1 MSTTAAQ
8 KQNSASSKTVDPRLP
23 RLAILI
29 AIILFVVAVPDLRE
43 MAIQQ
48 MADAY
53 LQVTVFV
60 AATLI
65 LFHVAERYF
74 AIDTGEVLRNNR
86 DAQVPIAAVLG
97 ALPGCGGAVVVM
109 TQYVQGSISF
119 GAVVAVLTSTMG
131 DAAFLLLVKEPTT
144 GLLVIALSIVVGT
157 ISGYVVNWTH
167 PEGFLEIKRDQ
178 TALDGQHCEPTP
190 PIAMWKRVLWF
201 GLLAPGFIVGLLV
214 AFQVDPEGWLG
225 SWFGYDG
232 VLLVAAFAA
241 LISIIFWASESSL
254 LTFSQNH
261 LIGGSRSTAVMAD
274 TNFIT
279 LWVIAGYMA
288 YELAVH
294 YFGLDVGGFF
304 GSWAALAP
312 LIGTLVGF
320 LPGCGPQIVMTTLYL
335 NGVIPFSAQLAN
347 AISNDGDALFP
358 AIAISPKAAIIA
370 TAYSAV
376 PALIVGYGYFFLFE

>member
-1 MSTTAAQ
+1 LV
-8 KQNSASSKTVDPRLP
+8 AS
-23 RLAILI
+23 
-29 AIILFVVAVPDLRE
+29 VPDLRE

-65 LFHVAERYF
+65 FFHVVERYF
-74 AIDTGEVLRNNR
+74 AIDTGEVLRKNR
-86 DAQVPIAAVLG
+86 NFQAPIAAFLG

-144 GLLVIALSIVVGT
+144 GLLVISISIVVGT
-157 ISGYVVNWTH
+157 LSGYIVNWTH
-167 PEGFLEIKRDQ
+167 PEGFLEIKRDEAN
-178 TALDGQHCEPTP
+178 TGDEYCEPTP
-190 PIAMWKRVLWF
+190 PIAVWKTTIWF
-201 GLLAPGFIVGLLV
+201 GLLVPGVVLGLLI
-214 AFQVDPEGWLG
+214 AFQVDTTGWIG
-225 SWFGYDG
+225 TWFGFDG
-232 VLLVAAFAA
+232 ILLAAA
-241 LISIIFWASESSL
+241 LAALFSMFFWASESSL

-279 LWVIAGYMA
+279 LWVVAGYMA

-294 YFGLDVGGFF
+294 YAGLDIRSFF
-304 GSWAALAP
+304 GTWAVLAP

-335 NGVIPFSAQLAN
+335 NGAIPFSAQLAN

-376 PALIVGYGYFFLFE
+376 PALIISYGYFFLFE